1 MASRIAGR
9 HGPEAFFV
17 VDDAVVEELRAHA
30 MTRLRILALLL
41 LTVVF
46 FHSTS
51 GAQPA
56 EPGASPGKER
66 MWAAVTSMAQMCE
79 RMMHMEMQN
88 RPLKVAAFLVLG
100 GLLGVALVLFV
111 VLEVQAIRF
120 LHYRIRN
127 ERRPPI
133 QS

>member
-1 MASRIAGR
+1 
-9 HGPEAFFV
+9 
-17 VDDAVVEELRAHA
+17 VDDAVVEELRLHA

-41 LTVVF
+41 LTVLF

-56 EPGASPGKER
+56 EPPASPGMER

-79 RMMHMEMQN
+79 RMMQMEMQN

-100 GLLGVALVLFV
+100 GLLAVALVLFV
-111 VLEVQAIRF
+111 LLEMQAIRF
-120 LHYRIRN
+120 LHYRIQN
-127 ERRPPI
+127 EKAPRR